1 MKETKPG
8 GTGTP
13 AGAVQARVPVP
24 PAGSSRM
31 KKAKLAT
38 LWLDGCSGC
47 HMSILDVDEA
57 IAAVG
62 QKADLV
68 YGPLVDAQEFPEDVD
83 VTIVEGAVSSQE
95 DYEKIKHVR
104 EHTRL
109 LVALGDCAVTSNV
122 PAMRNPIP
130 VKKLL
135 ERIYIQGV
143 DAQPRIP
150 TEGVP
155 PLLKR
160 AIPLQEVVKVDLF
173 VPGCPPPASTIG
185 FVLGELLDGRMPD
198 LSTKVKFG

>member
-1 MKETKPG
+1 
-8 GTGTP
+8 
-13 AGAVQARVPVP
+13 
-24 PAGSSRM
+24 M
-31 KKAKLAT
+31 KKARVAT

-47 HMSILDVDEA
+47 HMSILDIDEA
-57 IAAVG
+57 IAAVA
-62 QKADLV
+62 QKADIV

-83 VTIVEGAVSSQE
+83 VTLVEGAVSSQ
-95 DYEKIKHVR
+95 DDHEKIKHVR
-104 EHTRL
+104 EKTRL

-143 DAQPRIP
+143 DDKPRIP

-155 PLLKR
+155 SLLKR
-160 AIPLQEVVKVDLF
+160 AIPVHEVVKVDLF
-173 VPGCPPPASTIG
+173 VPGCPPPAAAIG
-185 FVLGELLDGRMPD
+185 YVLGELLDGRVPD